1 MPPPRPL
8 ITLLSDFGVR
18 DWFVPSMK
26 GVILRINPAVSIV
39 DLSHDIT
46 PHRIEEAGFFLAS
59 CIRYFPEGTIH
70 VAVVDPG
77 VGTSRRPLL
86 ISTGVSFFI
95 GPDNGLFSEILEQYP
110 KAEVRKIDNRDYR
123 LETAGST
130 FDGRDVF
137 APAAAWLST
146 GVPKELFGPVIHD
159 PVRRFLVR
167 PAWQEESLLGRI
179 VCVDHFGNLIS
190 NLRREDVDA
199 VEARSR
205 RSGLLIRIGAWAI
218 DGLVASYDEGSYEI
232 PKALIN
238 SNGHV
243 EVFLRERSAAL
254 HLRLGL
260 GEEVRLLPRERSL
273 PGSFLSDRSLAGERD
288 RLEE

>member
-1 MPPPRPL
+1 MPQPRPL

-26 GVILRINPAVSIV
+26 GVILRINPTVSIV

-46 PHRIEEAGFFLAS
+46 PHQIEEAGFFLAS
-59 CIRYFPEGTIH
+59 CIHYFPEGTIH

-86 ISTGVSFFI
+86 ISTGGAFFI
-95 GPDNGLFSEILEQYP
+95 GPDNGLFSEILEHYP
-110 KAEVRKIDNRDYR
+110 KAEVRTINNRYYG
-123 LETAGST
+123 LQTAGST

-199 VEARSR
+199 VEVRSQ
-205 RSGLLIRIGAWAI
+205 GAGVLIRLGTWTI
-218 DGLVASYDEGSYEI
+218 DGLVTSYSEGSYND
-232 PKALIN
+232 PCALIN
-238 SNGHV
+238 SNGYV
-243 EVFLRERSAAL
+243 EVFLRERNAAVT
-254 HLRLGL
+254 LRLGL
-260 GEEVRLLPRERSL
+260 GDEVRLSPRDKRVTGMS
-273 PGSFLSDRSLAGERD
+273 RQD
-288 RLEE
+288 RLERA